1 MIINLITLFRRFFH
15 RLTTNQLSLVLIPI
29 IILLLIGTVGYATL
43 EGWSVLDALYAT
55 IITVT
60 TVGYG
65 DLSPVT
71 PGGRI
76 FAIFFALGAIGMA
89 SYAITAVATRVID
102 WEHERVEQKKLEKR
116 MQTIENL
123 DNHVIICGASNIGRI
138 SGLYFTRARQDFII
152 VEGDEE
158 RLRRALLYLDAEY
171 LRKKFGGYFDI
182 ANAVDVT
189 EDEQLS
195 LEKLAAKVDIPYL
208 MAEPTEDSTLIAA
221 GIGRAKGVVASL
233 DSDERN
239 LFTVVSARAL
249 SQRLDNVKLRIVAL
263 VHDDKNGTK
272 LQVAGA
278 DQLVMPEK
286 GSGQQIQM
294 SMLAPRLADFTYR
307 TSIKGTAG
315 YALQQL
321 RNDPIES
328 WANKTVANLS
338 AEKQMVILA
347 VWRNGD
353 YLYSPSPDMRL
364 QADDE
369 LIVFAV
375 SQDRDI
381 FSQVRE

>member
-1 MIINLITLFRRFFH
+1 MIMHLITIYRNFLRQLMRH
-15 RLTTNQLSLVLIPI
+15 QLSLVLIPI
-29 IILLLIGTVGYATL
+29 TVLLIIGTFGYAIL
-43 EGWSVLDALYAT
+43 EGWSLLDALYAT

-71 PGGRI
+71 AGGRI
-76 FAIFFALGAIGMA
+76 FAIFFTLSAIGIA
-89 SYAITAVATRVID
+89 SYAISALATRVIQ
-102 WEHERVEQKKLEKR
+102 WERTRVEQNKLEKR
-116 MQTIENL
+116 MRIIERL
-123 DNHVIICGASNIGRI
+123 QNHVIICGASNIGRF

-152 VEGDEE
+152 VEADED

-189 EDEQLS
+189 EEEQLS
-195 LEKLAAKVDIPYL
+195 LEKLAEKIDIPYL
-208 MAEPTEDSTLIAA
+208 LAEPTEDSTLIAA

-249 SQRLDNVKLRIVAL
+249 SQRLDNIKLRIVAL

-278 DQLVMPEK
+278 DQLVIPEK
-286 GSGQQIQM
+286 GSGQQIQI
-294 SMLAPRLADFTYR
+294 SMMNPRLADFALH
-307 TSIKGTAG
+307 TSVKGTAG

-321 RNDPIES
+321 KNDPAAS
-328 WANKTVANLS
+328 WVSQTIANLS
-338 AEKQMVILA
+338 ARKQLVVLA
-347 VWRNGD
+347 IWRNGD
-353 YLYSPSPDMRL
+353 YLYSPSPDTQL
-364 QADDE
+364 QANDE
-369 LIVFAV
+369 LIVFAA
-375 SQDRDI
+375 SQQRDI
-381 FSQVRE
+381 FGQNS